1 MGNTGTDEGSNPKRT
16 GAIYGLIILEVIIAA
31 LGIASGISLLMDPSG
46 VSMGLDV
53 VKDKIP
59 FQNLFL
65 LGLWFLG
72 PYGVL
77 PAALAYG
84 IWTGRS
90 WAWKPA
96 FGLAVIEIIWVLIQ
110 IPMVGPS
117 ILQAVIG
124 LIALATIYLL
134 YNPTTKK
141 YLGV

>member
-1 MGNTGTDEGSNPKRT
+1 M
-16 GAIYGLIILEVIIAA
+16 IIAA

-90 WAWKPA
+90 WVWKSA

>member
-1 MGNTGTDEGSNPKRT
+1 MGNAGTDEGSNQKRT
-16 GAIYGLIILEVIIAA
+16 SAIYGLIILEVIIAA
-31 LGIASGISLLMDPSG
+31 LGIASGVSLLMDPSG

-72 PYGVL
+72 PYGVI
-77 PAALAYG
+77 PAALAFG
-84 IWTGRS
+84 IWTAKS

-96 FGLAVIEIIWVLIQ
+96 FGLAVIEVIWVLIQ
-110 IPMVGPS
+110 IPMVGLS
-117 ILQAVIG
+117 VMQGVIG

-134 YNPTTKK
+134 YNPYTKK
-141 YLGV
+141 YLGI

>member
-1 MGNTGTDEGSNPKRT
+1 MGNAGSNEGSQLKRT
-16 GAIYGLIILEVIIAA
+16 GVIYGLIILEVIIAA
-31 LGIASGISLLMDPSG
+31 LGIASGVSLLMDPSG

-53 VKDKIP
+53 LKDKIP

-84 IWTGRS
+84 IWTAKT

-117 ILQAVIG
+117 ILQLIIG
-124 LIALATIYLL
+124 LIALATIILL
-134 YNPTTKK
+134 YNPYTKK
-141 YLGV
+141 YLGI